1 LNFVKIK
8 EGVMSCHDYLLFGIS
23 KYDIYFYGL
32 WNGNEPNGPFNYHG
46 SLRLIRLPFGEF
58 FLKKKRRKQSQ
69 KREKNRRTKKM
80 APTTRKKHVTLA
92 CNE

>member
-1 LNFVKIK
+1 MTTFFLALANMIYIFMAYGMEMNQMGLSTIT
-8 EGVMSCHDYLLFGIS
+8 EAFILLGYLL
-23 KYDIYFYGL
+23 
-32 WNGNEPNGPFNYHG
+32 E
-46 SLRLIRLPFGEF
+46 RV
-58 FLKKKRRKQSQ
+58 FLKKRRKQSQ